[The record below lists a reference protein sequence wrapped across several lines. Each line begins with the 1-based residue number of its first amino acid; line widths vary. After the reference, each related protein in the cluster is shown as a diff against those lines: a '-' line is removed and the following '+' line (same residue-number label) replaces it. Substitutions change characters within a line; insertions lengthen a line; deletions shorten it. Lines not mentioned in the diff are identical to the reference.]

1 MIHWEVGNYRLDEEV
16 MLTFMCLF
24 ALYIH
29 LPVDNSEKLSY
40 FLKELSKKVYKIS
53 EEEFRLY
60 YMEVRRMVMT
70 EEVLG
75 PRLPLLIIKVVS
87 NSYLYQTQQFEV
99 EVHHKV
105 YSSLK
110 KMFPAL

>member
-1 MIHWEVGNYRLDEEV
+1 
-16 MLTFMCLF
+16 
-24 ALYIH
+24 
-29 LPVDNSEKLSY
+29 
-40 FLKELSKKVYKIS
+40 
-53 EEEFRLY
+53 
-60 YMEVRRMVMT
+60 MVAT

-105 YSSLK
+105 YSPLK
-110 KMFPAL
+110 KMFPTL